1 MSTEKVAPPTSP
13 SQEVLP
19 RVLGPVAALCVVVGS
34 VIGSGI
40 FIVPARVA
48 HELPFL
54 GGIFAVWIVAGAFT
68 TAGALT
74 LAELGA
80 MIPQAGG
87 PYVYLREAY
96 GKLPAFLFGWSE
108 LTVSRA
114 GSMATLAAAFARYFS
129 QVFPPPE
136 ALGAA
141 AWQAIA
147 ACSAIA
153 IVTVINVLGT
163 KGGGG
168 VQVIG
173 TGLKVGGV
181 LTLIAL
187 PFIVGGGSVE
197 NISPWM
203 MPADYHGDLFSAA
216 MIAMVG
222 VLWAYDGWMNVT
234 PLAEEIRDPGR
245 NIPRAMV
252 LGMSSLVAIYLAMT
266 MAYHYVLPMA
276 DVAAAHNGSGSNIA
290 NAVAAVYC
298 KTLLGAKG
306 VLAISALVMCS
317 TFISL
322 NGNALTGPRSYF
334 AMARDGLLPA
344 WFSRVHPRFQTPS
357 NAIISQAIWAILLTV
372 LGTAL
377 ILIPPPTTST
387 WLPGFVRS
395 AWTTLNQKHLYDI
408 LLDYV
413 MFGATA
419 FYMLAVTSV
428 FVLRRT
434 RPDAPRPYRTWGYP
448 FTPLLFVAASLLLL
462 GSMLANAETRMQA
475 IGGGVLILLGVPA
488 YYFLRRDAT
497 PAAAP
502 GPPVA

>member
-1 MSTEKVAPPTSP
+1 MSSETSAPPS
-13 SQEVLP
+13 SLQQVVLP
-19 RVLGPVAALCVVVGS
+19 RVLGPLTALCVVVGS

-54 GGIFAVWIVAGAFT
+54 GGILAAWIVAGAFT

-108 LTVSRA
+108 LTIARA
-114 GSMATLAAAFARYFS
+114 GSMATLAAAFSRYFA
-129 QVFPPPE
+129 QVFPSPE
-136 ALGAA
+136 AVPSA

-147 ACSAIA
+147 ACTAIA
-153 IVTVINVLGT
+153 IVTVVNVLGT
-163 KGGGG
+163 RGGGG
-168 VQVIG
+168 LQVIG

-187 PFIVGGGSVE
+187 PFLVGGGSVA
-197 NISPWM
+197 NLSPWTI
-203 MPADYHGDLFSAA
+203 PADYHGNLFSAA
-216 MIAMVG
+216 MVAVVG
-222 VLWAYDGWMNVT
+222 VLWAYDGWINVT

-245 NIPRAMV
+245 NIPRALI
-252 LGMSSLVAIYLAMT
+252 LGMTSLVALYAAMT
-266 MAYHYVLPMA
+266 LAYHYVLPL
-276 DVAAAHNGSGSNIA
+276 DVAAAAHTASGANITD
-290 NAVAAVYC
+290 AVAAVYC
-298 KTLLGAKG
+298 KALLGANG

-334 AMARDGLLPA
+334 AMARDGLLPE
-344 WFSRVHPRFQTPS
+344 WFVRIHPRFQTPAH
-357 NAIISQAIWAILLTV
+357 AIVAQAAWAIALTV
-372 LGTAL
+372 VGTAL
-377 ILIPPPTTST
+377 IMVPPPGPETP
-387 WLPGFVRS
+387 LPGFART
-395 AWTTLNQKHLYDI
+395 AWTTLNHKHLYDI

-413 MFGATA
+413 IFGATV

-434 RPDAPRPYRTWGYP
+434 RPDAHRPYKTWGYP

-475 IGGGVLILLGVPA
+475 LGGGVLILLGVPA
-488 YYFLRRDAT
+488 FHLLRRDHNPAT
-497 PAAAP
+497 KPPA
-502 GPPVA
+502 VA